1 MNIITADFNWIAF
14 MIVIIGVVIGIV
26 KSNGKK
32 VEQKAVFTFDDEYE
46 DESENTINIQD
57 SHIENQ
63 HESELVTS
71 EENPV
76 IVNPTDIQEEQ
87 QFETKSQF
95 DIRQAIISSEILNRP
110 NF

>member
-14 MIVIIGVVIGIV
+14 MIVIIGVVIGVV
-26 KSNGKK
+26 KSNGKR
-32 VEQKAVFTFDDEYE
+32 VEQKVVFTFDDEYE
-46 DESENTINIQD
+46 DESENTINTQD
-57 SHIENQ
+57 NHIENQ
-63 HESELVTS
+63 HESELVTA

-76 IVNPTDIQEEQ
+76 IVNSTDIQEEL